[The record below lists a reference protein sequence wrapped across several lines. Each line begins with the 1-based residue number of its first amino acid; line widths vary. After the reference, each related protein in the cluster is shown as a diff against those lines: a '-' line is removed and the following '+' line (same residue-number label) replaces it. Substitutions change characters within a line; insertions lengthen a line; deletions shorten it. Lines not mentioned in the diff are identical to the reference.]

1 MVNIK
6 CDTIHYHNRMQC
18 NQEAFATVEI
28 AGLAPHNKCLLH
40 LHTAAAAK
48 QPITKIRALDPGY
61 QYVADKIL
69 DSLVQRDV
77 KFTPKEYGV
86 VLKVETAKEAEK
98 KLPVISVKA
107 SSN

>member
-18 NQEAFATVEI
+18 NQEAFAIVEI
-28 AGLAPHNKCLLH
+28 EGLAPHNKCLLH

-69 DSLVQRDV
+69 KNLVEPKDTV
-77 KFTPKEYGV
+77 KKIEG
-86 VLKVETAKEAEK
+86 
-98 KLPVISVKA
+98 LPMIRVKA
-107 SSN
+107 TTN

>member
-18 NQEAFATVEI
+18 NQEAFAIVEI
-28 AGLAPHNKCLLH
+28 EGLAPHNKCLLH

-69 DSLVQRDV
+69 RNLVSPPILV
-77 KFTPKEYGV
+77 KKE
-86 VLKVETAKEAEK
+86 EN
-98 KLPVISVKA
+98 KLPTMTVKA

>member
-1 MVNIK
+1 
-6 CDTIHYHNRMQC
+6 MQC
-18 NQEAFATVEI
+18 NQEAFAIVEI
-28 AGLAPHNKCLLH
+28 EGLAPHNKCLLH

-69 DSLVQRDV
+69 RNLVSPPILV
-77 KFTPKEYGV
+77 KKE
-86 VLKVETAKEAEK
+86 EN
-98 KLPVISVKA
+98 KLPTMTVKA

>member
-18 NQEAFATVEI
+18 NQEAFAIVEI
-28 AGLAPHNKCLLH
+28 EGMAPHNKCLLH

-48 QPITKIRALDPGY
+48 QPITKIRTFDPGY
-61 QYVADKIL
+61 QYVADKIMAN
-69 DSLVQRDV
+69 LVAPPTPIKKEEI
-77 KFTPKEYGV
+77 KFPAMT
-86 VLKVETAKEAEK
+86 
-98 KLPVISVKA
+98 VKA